1 MSGDIKQIECIIT
14 GRVQLVMFRDF
25 AQRKARKLGI
35 VGTVEN
41 LPDDSVKVVA
51 QGSEENLAK
60 FISYL
65 KKGPILAKVEDVSVN
80 WSEVKESFEDFK
92 IIYPVRKPFTNN

>member
-1 MSGDIKQIECIIT
+1 MSSGIKQIDCIIT

-41 LPDDSVKVVA
+41 LSDGSVKVVA
-51 QGSEENLAK
+51 QGSEVKLIEL
-60 FISYL
+60 ISYL
-65 KKGPILAKVEDVSVN
+65 EKGPILANVEKVSVR
-80 WSEVKESFEDFK
+80 WTEAEEFFKDFR
-92 IIYPVRKPFTNN
+92 IIF

>member
-1 MSGDIKQIECIIT
+1 MDDKIKQIECLIT

-35 VGTVEN
+35 VGMVEN
-41 LPDDSVKVVA
+41 LPDGSVKVAA
-51 QGSEENLAK
+51 QGREENLLK

-65 KKGPILAKVEDVSVN
+65 KKGPILAKVENVL
-80 WSEVKESFEDFK
+80 VKWTEAEESFKGFK
-92 IIYPVRKPFTNN
+92 IIF

>member
-1 MSGDIKQIECIIT
+1 MDNQVKRIECVIT

-41 LPDDSVKVVA
+41 LPDGSVKVVA
-51 QGSEENLAK
+51 QGTAGNLLE

-65 KKGPILAKVEDVSVN
+65 KKGSMLAKVENVSVK
-80 WSEVKESFEDFK
+80 WTEPAESFESFK
-92 IIYPVRKPFTNN
+92 IIY

>member
-1 MSGDIKQIECIIT
+1 MNNLIKQVECRAV

-25 AQRKARKLGI
+25 AQRKAKKLGI

-41 LPDDSVKVVA
+41 MSDGSVKVVA
-51 QGSEENLAK
+51 QGSAGDLLE

-65 KKGPILAKVEDVSVN
+65 KKGSMLAKVENVSVM
-80 WSEVKESFEDFK
+80 WTEIKESFEDFK
-92 IIYPVRKPFTNN
+92 IIF

>member
-1 MSGDIKQIECIIT
+1 MDNQIKRIECVIT

-41 LPDDSVKVVA
+41 LPDGSVKVAA
-51 QGSEENLAK
+51 QGSAGNLLE
-60 FISYL
+60 FISCL
-65 KKGPILAKVEDVSVN
+65 KKGPLLAKVENVSVA
-80 WSEVKESFEDFK
+80 WAEPMDSFEDFK
-92 IIYPVRKPFTNN
+92 IIYPVRKISKND

>member
-35 VGTVEN
+35 SGMVEN
-41 LPDDSVKVVA
+41 FPDGSVKVVA

-65 KKGPILAKVEDVSVN
+65 KKGPILAKVKDVSVK
-80 WSEVKESFEDFK
+80 WTETTDSFEDFK
-92 IIYPVRKPFTNN
+92 IIYPVRKISKND

>member
-1 MSGDIKQIECIIT
+1 MGNRIKQIECVII

-25 AQRKARKLGI
+25 AQRKARKFGI

-41 LPDDSVKVVA
+41 LPDGSVKVVA
-51 QGSEENLAK
+51 QGSSENLLK

-65 KKGPILAKVEDVSVN
+65 KEGSLLAKVQDVFVN
-80 WSEVKESFEDFK
+80 WSESEEFFEDFK
-92 IIYPVRKPFTNN
+92 IIYR

>member
-1 MSGDIKQIECIIT
+1 MRNQIKQIECRVI

-25 AQRKARKLGI
+25 AQRKARKLGV

-41 LPDDSVKVVA
+41 LSDGTVRVIA
-51 QGSEENLAK
+51 QGSEEKLLK

-65 KKGPILAKVEDVSVN
+65 EKGAILAKVETVSVE
-80 WSEVKESFEDFK
+80 WSVPQKSFEDFK
-92 IIYPVRKPFTNN
+92 IIY

>member
-1 MSGDIKQIECIIT
+1 MDDKIKQIECLIT

-35 VGTVEN
+35 VGMVEN
-41 LPDDSVKVVA
+41 LPDGSVKVA
-51 QGSEENLAK
+51 TQGREENLLK

-65 KKGPILAKVEDVSVN
+65 KKGPILAKVENVL
-80 WSEVKESFEDFK
+80 VKWTEAEESFKGFK
-92 IIYPVRKPFTNN
+92 IIF